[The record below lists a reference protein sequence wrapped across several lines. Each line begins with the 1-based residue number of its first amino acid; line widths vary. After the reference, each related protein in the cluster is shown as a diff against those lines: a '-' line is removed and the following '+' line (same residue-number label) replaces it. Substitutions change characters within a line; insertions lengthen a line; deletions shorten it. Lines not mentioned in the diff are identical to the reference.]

1 MSDKKKRKIWHS
13 QTEKILKD
21 WAELSSCYRYMH
33 TNAFN
38 VYKNK
43 NLWFTIPLIIV
54 STITGTANFSQS
66 SVKGTSIETLFP
78 IIIGSLNLI
87 AGMVSTIHQTLKYSS
102 LEEGHRISAM
112 SFGKLSRN
120 IKIELNLPV
129 QERSCSGSEFL
140 CTVRAELD
148 RLLEQSPIITMNI
161 IQNFESKFKELNI
174 YKPEIIDIKGV
185 DIYKNNNGI
194 LEMMTNTV
202 NTIKDYEEYKRRSP
216 SSMFLNGDP
225 NTDDLNDSISGLQMQ
240 VNSLDNKGGDDNE
253 DDNDDDNN
261 DDSIEITI
269 DKK

>member
-1 MSDKKKRKIWHS
+1 
-13 QTEKILKD
+13 
-21 WAELSSCYRYMH
+21 MH
-33 TNAFN
+33 TNAYN
-38 VYKNK
+38 VYKKK

-78 IIIGSLNLI
+78 IIIGSLNLV

-120 IKIELNLPV
+120 IKIELNLPT

-140 CTVRAELD
+140 CSVRSELD
-148 RLLEQSPIITMNI
+148 RLLEQSPIITMDI
-161 IQNFESKFKELNI
+161 IQNFESKFKALKI

-185 DIYKNNNGI
+185 DIYKNDNGV

-202 NTIKDYEEYKRRSP
+202 NTIKEYEESKRRSP
-216 SSMFLNGDP
+216 SSSFLNGDP
-225 NTDDLNDSISGLQMQ
+225 NEDDLDKSLSGLEMQ
-240 VNSLDNKGGDDNE
+240 IKSLDKE
-253 DDNDDDNN
+253 ADNN
-261 DDSIEITI
+261 DDNDSDSEDAVEVTVNS
-269 DKK
+269 K